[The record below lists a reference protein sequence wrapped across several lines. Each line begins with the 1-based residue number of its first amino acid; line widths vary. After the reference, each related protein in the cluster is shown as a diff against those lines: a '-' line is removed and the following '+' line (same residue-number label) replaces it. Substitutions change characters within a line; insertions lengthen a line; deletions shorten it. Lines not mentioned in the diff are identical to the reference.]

1 MNVKNL
7 MYGTKGHGT
16 LQLVVKDYVRYL
28 SLTTSVKE
36 NKTGINLVMIHGA
49 GTKEGTPDV
58 LLLQVCLIYT
68 FSAFSNL
75 IEMPLF
81 E

>member
-1 MNVKNL
+1 MNVKKL
-7 MYGTKGHGT
+7 KHGTKGHGT

-49 GTKEGTPDV
+49 GTKEGTADV
-58 LLLQVCLIYT
+58 LLLQVCLIYK
-68 FSAFSNL
+68 
-75 IEMPLF
+75 LF
-81 E
+81 LFQN